1 MPPDDGVTIKQ
12 CFQTHSLEM
21 LAVGVPLSTLTAM
34 GECSTQS
41 YAQPPASP
49 ASLRAETG
57 GAGTAQQPNSTD
69 VAVYSSAPRAGARS
83 VLLLLAVLAAA
94 AA

>member
-1 MPPDDGVTIKQ
+1 MRHDDGVTIER

-57 GAGTAQQPNSTD
+57 TVQQANNTD
-69 VAVYSSAPRAGARS
+69 VVVYSSAPRAGARS
-83 VLLLLAVLAAA
+83 ALLLLAVLASAA
-94 AA
+94 A